1 MTRKNKIAPN
11 VGLEPTTLRLRVSCS
26 TDWASRAGIF
36 RQWKYFDTD
45 RNLTEYFQT
54 CGIIKHEMSTRSE
67 YFQILFHCSISSNDV
82 LGDFSS
88 YAVVAEWLRRLTR
101 NQFPSG
107 SVGSNPT
114 DCDNSFFPSPPTEL
128 SHQLGGGNTLLWCAS
143 IVGSVVECSPATR
156 AARVRFPD
164 DADNFLV
171 VLQQVSY
178 G

>member
-1 MTRKNKIAPN
+1 MEIEKNTLLSKLKEKIEMYTWIAMSAPADCLIFVTEERKRKKYLHRPGI
-11 VGLEPTTLRLRVSCS
+11 EPGPPAWQASILPLNQRCS
-26 TDWASRAGIF
+26 SS
-36 RQWKYFDTD
+36 
-45 RNLTEYFQT
+45 LML
-54 CGIIKHEMSTRSE
+54 CSST
-67 YFQILFHCSISSNDV
+67 
-82 LGDFSS
+82 
-88 YAVVAEWLRRLTR
+88 AVVAEWLRRLTR

-171 VLQQVSY
+171 LLQQFSHE
-178 G
+178 